1 MNGNLVNIKSV
12 SNETDAQLIKGKLKA
27 SGIKS
32 FIIKD
37 DCGGTDPVMQMAF
50 GVELKVHRKDAAKAL
65 KILDEKSYKQKISKN
80 KIREN
85 KTVYLSLLSLL
96 MNSIGVGLLV
106 AGYAYLKQLISY
118 GFLFLTFGFILWCIT
133 KYRKTKFG
141 KTT

>member
-1 MNGNLVNIKSV
+1 MNGNLVTIKSL
-12 SNETDAQLIKGKLKA
+12 SNETDAQLIKGKLMA

-65 KILDEKSYKQKISKN
+65 KILDEKKSKQKISKN

-118 GFLFLTFGFILWCIT
+118 GFLFLTFGLILWCIS
-133 KYRKTKFG
+133 KYRKTKFS